1 MPFTRADAAAAGI
14 SRSMLRGSRFRRIF
28 RDVYV
33 HEQAQLNPFVRV
45 QAALRI
51 HPPDAVASHVS
62 AARVYR
68 LPVPGIPEEHIT
80 VRRPA
85 DRRKR
90 PGLVNHVISEPVD
103 VRTVHGMRV
112 SAPAQMFVDLASL
125 LGLIDMVVVG
135 DALVRL
141 GLADPEEL
149 VAVCAQSRVRG
160 VLEARRA
167 AAYVRRQVE
176 SPMESRLRMLIV
188 LAGLP
193 EPVVNHKVYNRQGR
207 LLYRFDLSYPKLMLL
222 IEYDG
227 KQHRENLEQWDHD
240 IDRRE
245 WFDHNGWMLVPVVA
259 RGMYR
264 RPDQTV
270 ERVLEALKLRGCPN
284 LTRRLS
290 DAWRPYFPV
299 RP

>member
-33 HEQAQLNPFVRV
+33 HEQAQPNPFVRV

-125 LGLIDMVVVG
+125 LGLIDLVVVG

-270 ERVLEALKLRGCPN
+270 ERVLAALKLRGCPN
-284 LTRRLS
+284 LPRRLS

>member
-28 RDVYV
+28 RDVYA
-33 HEQAQLNPFVRV
+33 HEQAQPNPFVRV

-90 PGLVNHVISEPVD
+90 PGLVNHVIS
-103 VRTVHGMRV
+103 
-112 SAPAQMFVDLASL
+112 
-125 LGLIDMVVVG
+125 
-135 DALVRL
+135 
-141 GLADPEEL
+141 
-149 VAVCAQSRVRG
+149 
-160 VLEARRA
+160 
-167 AAYVRRQVE
+167 
-176 SPMESRLRMLIV
+176 
-188 LAGLP
+188 

-270 ERVLEALKLRGCPN
+270 EPVLEALKLRGCPN